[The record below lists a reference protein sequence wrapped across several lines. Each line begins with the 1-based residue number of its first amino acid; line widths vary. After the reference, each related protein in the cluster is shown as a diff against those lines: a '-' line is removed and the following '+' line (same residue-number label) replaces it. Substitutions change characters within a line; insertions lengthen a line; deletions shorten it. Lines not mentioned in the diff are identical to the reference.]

1 MEIMKII
8 GVTGGTGGGK
18 TTVTKIMKSLGA
30 QICDADV
37 VARAVVEPGSP
48 ALSEIAAEW
57 NVVSG
62 GVLDRKA
69 LAKIV
74 FNDEAELHK
83 LNGIVH
89 KYVIEEIKS
98 EIEKCREDVFVI
110 DAIAL
115 FESGL
120 ADICDVTIAV
130 IADQAIRCARIMA
143 RDNLTEQEAMM
154 RINAQKSDDFYI
166 ENADFVIYNND
177 GVDDEKIGRII
188 KGSQCE

>member
-1 MEIMKII
+1 MRII

-18 TTVTKIMKSLGA
+18 TTITKIMEKYGA

-37 VARAVVEPGSP
+37 VARKVVEPGQP
-48 ALSEIAAEW
+48 ALCEISGMW
-57 NVVSG
+57 NVVHD

-74 FNDEAELHK
+74 FSDEKELHK

-89 KYVIEEIKS
+89 KYVIEEIKK
-98 EIEKCREDVFVI
+98 ELAECRQNVFVI

-120 ADICDVTIAV
+120 SDMCDATVAV
-130 IADQAIRCARIMA
+130 IADKSIRCQRIME
-143 RDNLTEQEAMM
+143 RDGLTYDEALL
-154 RINAQKSDDFYI
+154 RINAQKNDEYYI
-166 ENADFVIYNND
+166 ENADFVIYNNN
-177 GVDDEKIGRII
+177 GVDDREIGRII
-188 KGSQCE
+188 KGS